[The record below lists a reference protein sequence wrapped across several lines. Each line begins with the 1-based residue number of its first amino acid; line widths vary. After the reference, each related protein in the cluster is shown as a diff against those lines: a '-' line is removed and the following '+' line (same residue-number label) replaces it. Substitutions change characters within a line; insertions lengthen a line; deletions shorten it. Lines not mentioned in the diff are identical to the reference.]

1 MSNRTI
7 TVKYEDFAFEISFDY
22 FKATRGAREHGTGLQ
37 LEPDDPESWE
47 VTQISMIHPTD
58 PKIKPAD
65 VTDCFSEAMLD
76 WFDEQIGDHIYEVRY
91 EQ

>member
-37 LEPDDPESWE
+37 LEPDEPESWE
-47 VTQISMIHPTD
+47 VTQVSMVHPTD
-58 PKIKPAD
+58 SKIKP
-65 VTDCFSEAMLD
+65 VYVSDCLSKHLLD
-76 WFDEQIGDHIYEVRY
+76 WFDEQVSAHIRGAI
-91 EQ
+91 